1 MLSGKTTSIYLT
13 VIILSFSFRPSLV
26 ASPSES
32 KDKKDEPLFIV
43 LDSLGGTKSGAVTN
57 IRHYLAQE
65 YRTKISDV
73 DGPDFNAKQMRT
85 IRPKK
90 PEQENYSDCGIFLL
104 QYVEEMFKSMPQ
116 FYWQETIEEV
126 TETWFERREEFSS
139 KRKQI
144 AELIVTMSRDRLS
157 KANQQLPTLMF
168 EPRGGRSKSRRPCF
182 DDVVDDQDDDSND
195 VANFSFAAAGF
206 YGERSGLR
214 SQTSREPSS
223 SFLADVHTKRIEE
236 DQEQKKRDRE
246 ARAKRRQDEAS
257 KVGFTWKNLCSI
269 L

>member
-1 MLSGKTTSIYLT
+1 M
-13 VIILSFSFRPSLV
+13 
-26 ASPSES
+26 
-32 KDKKDEPLFIV
+32 
-43 LDSLGGTKSGAVTN
+43 GGTKSGAVTN

-65 YRTKISDV
+65 YKTKISDV
-73 DGPDFNAKQMRT
+73 DGLDFSAKQMRT

-90 PEQENYSDCGIFLL
+90 PEQENFSDCGIFLL
-104 QYVEEMFKSMPQ
+104 QYVEEMFKSLPQ

-126 TETWFERREEFSS
+126 TKTWFERREEFSS

-144 AELIVTMSRDRLS
+144 AELIVTLSRDKLS
-157 KANQQLPTLMF
+157 QTNQQLPNLMF
-168 EPRGGRSKSRRPCF
+168 EPRAPVTRSKSRRPCF
-182 DDVVDDQDDDSND
+182 DDVVDDQDEEDFND